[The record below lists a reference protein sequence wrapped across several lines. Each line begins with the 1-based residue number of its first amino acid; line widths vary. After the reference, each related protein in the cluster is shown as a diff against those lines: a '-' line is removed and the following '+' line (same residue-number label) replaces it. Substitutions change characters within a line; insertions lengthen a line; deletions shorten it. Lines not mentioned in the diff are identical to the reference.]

1 MDMLKQKWR
10 VIVFGVVVAGAVGL
24 GTWGVLRGDV
34 IHEQMKIPDQMIGKL
49 KSLSST
55 GANPEMIEA
64 KKRELEKAKEEV
76 SRAIKAG
83 QELQEFNAFEEEIS
97 ADGKVTRKPREPIVR
112 DVLPKPATPGAA
124 FNFRDEYKTQIARL
138 ARRLNAG
145 PEPSREDVL
154 GIDVML
160 RSKKQT
166 RSREDIPAWA
176 LWEGAIDAEA
186 PEPGTKPGDKP
197 PSRAEILKNDAAFLA
212 SIERAR
218 SISMYLDADAL
229 GQHALK
235 DQSEPPTPEQ
245 IWQAQMSLWIQQDIV
260 TALARVNER
269 AAAELTKAGHAD
281 RVWVAYLP
289 VKRLQKL
296 AIAHRLGRGGG
307 LNTLKTDFA
316 PSFRSLNNSE
326 SMFVVP
332 MQLVVVVDV
341 RAVPELLRELARIN
355 FYTPINV
362 TMEAMP
368 PDPIQQPFVYG
379 PEPVARVQIDFEGYF
394 LRSVFEKFIPET
406 LKPILAAPDAR
417 DAQRP
422 DGRQ

>member
-10 VIVFGVVVAGAVGL
+10 VIVFGAVVAASVGL

-34 IHEQMKIPDQMIGKL
+34 IHEQMKIPDQMISKL
-49 KSLSST
+49 KSLTGS

-64 KKRELEKAKEEV
+64 KKRDLAKAKEEV

-83 QELQEFNAFEEEIS
+83 QELQEFNAFEEEVG

-124 FNFRDEYKTQIARL
+124 FNFRDEYKAQMARL
-138 ARRLNAG
+138 TKRLNAG
-145 PEPSREDVL
+145 PPPSREDVMSV
-154 GIDVML
+154 DVEL
-160 RSKKQT
+160 RNKKT
-166 RSREDIPAWA
+166 MRSREEIPVWA
-176 LWEGAIDAEA
+176 LWEGAIDADA
-186 PEPGTKPGDKP
+186 PEPGTKPGDKA
-197 PSRAEILKNDAAFLA
+197 PSRVDILKNDAPFLA
-212 SIERAR
+212 AIERAR
-218 SISMYLDADAL
+218 AISMYLDLGAL
-229 GQHALK
+229 GEHPLK
-235 DQSEPPTPEQ
+235 DQSEPPTAEQ
-245 IWQAQMSLWIQQDIV
+245 IWQAQMALWIQQDIV

-269 AAAELTKAGHAD
+269 AAAELTKDGHAD

-289 VKRLQKL
+289 VKRLEKL

-316 PSFRSLNNSE
+316 PSFRGLNNSE

-341 RAVPELLRELARIN
+341 RAIPELLRELARVN
-355 FYTPINV
+355 FYTPINM
-362 TMEAMP
+362 TIEAIP

-379 PEPVARVQIDFEGYF
+379 PAPVARVQIDFEGYF
-394 LRSVFEKFIPET
+394 LRSVFEKFIPES
-406 LKPILAAPDAR
+406 LKPILAAQDAR
-417 DAQRP
+417 DTQRP
-422 DGRQ
+422 DGR